1 MHRPFRRQRHR
12 TAVTSLFPNTSLT
25 VITGRILG
33 STFGSVMPRVGQI
46 FIEGRL
52 IRGTAGRLLV
62 GVGAAEWPSDDSK
75 CVREAA
81 SGEPFEC

>member
-1 MHRPFRRQRHR
+1 
-12 TAVTSLFPNTSLT
+12 
-25 VITGRILG
+25 
-33 STFGSVMPRVGQI
+33 MPRVGQI

-81 SGEPFEC
+81 SGESFEC